1 MAEVGA
7 PEPAIVSKLIK
18 TTAGVVFGDKTKL
31 RREDKSLEEA
41 KLRPVLVIYFEGK
54 GFVGNAPMTIPATIG
69 PKSSLGLFAARYG
82 TLPKKGMAVSAH
94 LDTTGFYALDY

>member
-7 PEPAIVSKLIK
+7 PEPAVISKLIK

-41 KLRPVLVIYFEGK
+41 KLRPVLVVYFEGR
-54 GFVGNAPMTIPATIG
+54 GFVGNTPMTIPATIG
-69 PKSSLGLFAARYG
+69 PKASLGLFAARYG
-82 TLPKKGMAVSAH
+82 SLPKKGMAVSAH
-94 LDTTGFYALDY
+94 LAASGFYELDF